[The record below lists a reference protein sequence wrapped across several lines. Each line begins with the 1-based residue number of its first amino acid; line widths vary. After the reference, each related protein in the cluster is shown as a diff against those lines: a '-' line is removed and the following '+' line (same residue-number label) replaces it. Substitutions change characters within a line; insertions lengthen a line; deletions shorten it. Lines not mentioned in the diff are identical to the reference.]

1 MRMSDWSSDVCSSD
15 LTGHKRPS
23 VRSHFPKCPDD
34 SERDDGDVKPAA
46 QQLLPEQQPSSD
58 HHRHAGNYIIE
69 RPTQGRQPDTAYGKH
84 QSNDCDHRAE
94 DYGRPILPG
103 RCGDRLCHWH
113 TPWLAFGL
121 FACPRANEYR
131 PIPASTPDMS
141 SRSAAVT
148 FGASAEIGRASCRER
163 VCQYV

>member
-1 MRMSDWSSDVCSSD
+1 MELILVFF
-15 LTGHKRPS
+15 
-23 VRSHFPKCPDD
+23 RS
-34 SERDDGDVKPAA
+34 
-46 QQLLPEQQPSSD
+46 
-58 HHRHAGNYIIE
+58 
-69 RPTQGRQPDTAYGKH
+69 PTQGRQPDTAYGKH

-113 TPWLAFGL
+113 PPWLAFGL

-131 PIPASTPDMS
+131 PIPARTPDMS

-148 FGASAEIGRASCRER
+148 FGASAGISDVPMAAAPRSEEHTSELQSLMRISYAVFCL
-163 VCQYV
+163 

>member
-1 MRMSDWSSDVCSSD
+1 MI
-15 LTGHKRPS
+15 LRPP
-23 VRSHFPKCPDD
+23 RSTRTDTLFPYTTLFR
-34 SERDDGDVKPAA
+34 SDDGDVKPAA

-103 RCGDRLCHWH
+103 RYGDTLCHWH
-113 TPWLAFGL
+113 PPWLAFGL

-131 PIPASTPDMS
+131 PIPARTPDMS
-141 SRSAAVT
+141 DRQSTSLNYSQQCASRM
-148 FGASAEIGRASCRER
+148 
-163 VCQYV
+163 

>member
-46 QQLLPEQQPSSD
+46 QQLLQEQQPSSD

-103 RCGDRLCHWH
+103 RRSEAH
-113 TPWLAFGL
+113 TSELQPLMRTSYA
-121 FACPRANEYR
+121 
-131 PIPASTPDMS
+131 
-141 SRSAAVT
+141 
-148 FGASAEIGRASCRER
+148 
-163 VCQYV
+163 